1 MANKFPSLGR
11 ETDNQIQ
18 EEQRTQNKMN
28 IKKHTPR
35 YTGKV
40 KDREG
45 ILKLAREKITCHVE
59 GNPIRLY
66 AYF

>member
-1 MANKFPSLGR
+1 MTNKFLSLGR
-11 ETDNQIQ
+11 EKDNQIK

-28 IKKHTPR
+28 TKKHTPR

-45 ILKLAREKITCHVE
+45 ILKLAREKITCHVQ
-59 GNPIRLY
+59 GNPIRPF
-66 AYF
+66 ADF